1 MSSPNATGQAP
12 AESLRYPDTKR
23 VDQLDNYFG
32 KVVEDPYRWLED
44 DVRTSKDA
52 ADWVAAQNKVT
63 FGFLEKIPERQSI
76 QKRLTELWNYER
88 YSSPFK
94 TGGTYF
100 YFRNDGLQNQA
111 LLYTTGQTLDG
122 SSRVLLDPNKLTKD
136 GTVALTNTEV
146 SPDGKLLAFGL
157 AEAGSDWQT
166 WKIMDVSTGKIR
178 EDELK
183 WIKFSSAS
191 WTHDS
196 KGFFYSRFDE
206 PTGSK

>member
-1 MSSPNATGQAP
+1 MEANVVFIIYTVRIRQFPRRWSRHMIHSLSVLLTGLLLLAMMTFNR
-12 AESLRYPDTKR
+12 AEEGMKYPETKR
-23 VDQLDNYFG
+23 VSQVDEYHG
-32 KVVEDPYRWLED
+32 TKVEDPYRWLED

-111 LLYTTGQTLDG
+111 VLYTTGQTLDG

-157 AEAGSDWQT
+157 AEA
-166 WKIMDVSTGKIR
+166 
-178 EDELK
+178 
-183 WIKFSSAS
+183 
-191 WTHDS
+191 
-196 KGFFYSRFDE
+196 
-206 PTGSK
+206 